1 MRSKS
6 QASLEY
12 LIVIGLALLV
22 LAGFLI
28 SSFYYSVG
36 YHSSQVSS
44 NIAAASS
51 SLSSAI
57 NILSSQQVGATVP
70 FSFISPGLTVGLSTF
85 CSNYVVLVTAGHEIA
100 KNVGMQVMGELPL
113 GQGTYNGYVTL
124 SQVNNQPAAIVKFD
138 LPIATINSTYSL
150 NSSKLTYNISFLSMS
165 GSLVPNVYFTLELFG
180 ASNTLIASFNISTS
194 SGIASGTVTLPGSY
208 PYMSAA
214 VVVPSFNIAGVSCIS
229 AQRLPITLVNFQ
241 PAATSAPFQQEV
253 VVDSSAYSQFENP
266 PLSNVQFSYPN
277 GTIIPSWLE
286 GGNIATFNGETASGL
301 GGAASYIEGTS
312 PYSFPLSAF
321 AWVYPKS
328 YGASNFQ
335 VIFEFDGNTVGGS
348 QFELALQTNGQLDFW
363 NGSTNFIASLSVP
376 LNTWSLVG
384 FSIDASAINIY
395 LNGQVQ
401 SFPSSNSPTNPG
413 AGDWI
418 IGWQNCC
425 GGNRDFN
432 GSISNVQ
439 LYSSFLQQYSV
450 GTLSSLGL
458 GGKPLSDSNLIG
470 WWPLAGNANDSSGN
484 GNNGVANNVQYA
496 SPGASSTDTTYWVK
510 LNAGMPANSQSVIDI
525 NFYPKPDSVFNNQNT
540 GEAPQFSAVYDQY
553 NNIGN
558 VMSPGLMYQIYYNS
572 SLTCDSTNYQTQ
584 LYTAEIGNNVIV
596 PGCDYFASSTVP
608 FTTSLQGTSQDVD
621 GTTEPNVII
630 NYQAGYSGGA
640 AYPNPP
646 VSNTGTSWLIKA
658 IGWVSIPQ
666 STTSTF
672 SETSDDGITLSSGT
686 NIGGSNGVA
695 WLGGAS
701 SPNNLISEWHTE
713 GATTYTS
720 GSVSAGTYR
729 LELDYFEDGGGS
741 YTALWSSGAVD
752 YYHAAYP
759 PNGVMPSVNF
769 GQI

>member
-70 FSFISPGLTVGLSTF
+70 FSFISPGLTEGLSTF
-85 CSNYVVLVTAGHEIA
+85 CSNYVVLATAGHEIA

-113 GQGTYNGYVTL
+113 GQGTYNGYATL
-124 SQVNNQPAAIVKFD
+124 SLINNQPAAVVKFD
-138 LPIATINSTYSL
+138 LPIATINGTYSL
-150 NSSKLTYNISFLSMS
+150 NSSQLTYNISFLSMS
-165 GSLVPNVYFTLELFG
+165 GSLVPNVYFTLKLFG
-180 ASNTLIASFNISTS
+180 ASNTLIASSNISAS
-194 SGIASGTVTLPGSY
+194 SGIASGTITLPESY
-208 PYMSAA
+208 PYISIAA
-214 VVVPSFNIAGVSCIS
+214 VVPSFNIAGVSCIS
-229 AQRLPITLVNFQ
+229 AQRLPLTLVNFQ
-241 PAATSAPFQQEV
+241 SAATPVPFQQEV

-266 PLSNVQFSYPN
+266 SLSNVQFSYPN

-321 AWVYPKS
+321 AWVYPRS

-335 VIFEFDGNTVGGS
+335 VIFEFDGNTEGGS

-376 LNTWSLVG
+376 LNAWSLVG
-384 FSIDASAINIY
+384 FSIDASTINLY

-450 GTLSSLGL
+450 GTLSSLGP

-470 WWPLAGNANDSSGN
+470 WWLLAGNANDSSGN
-484 GNNGVANNVQYA
+484 GNNGIANNVQYA

-510 LNAGMPANSQSVIDI
+510 LNAGIPANSQSVIDV
-525 NFYPKPDSVFNNQNT
+525 NFYPKSDNVFNNQNT
-540 GEAPQFSAVYDQY
+540 GEAPQLSSTYGQYDNGANVFNFY
-553 NNIGN
+553 DNFAGTALDTSKWNVVSGLSYTVNNGFTYNGGSCNNIYITSISSFS
-558 VMSPGLMYQIYYNS
+558 SPYVIDFYGTGLVSDDMGIWFNAQGRGTS
-572 SLTCDSTNYQTQ
+572 ADTNLWAQRGTSNGQDQ
-584 LYTAEIGNNVIV
+584 LYTGNPAPSSFTGYGSSPASLNGVYNLYSLDIGSSNN
-596 PGCDYFASSTVP
+596 PT
-608 FTTSLQGTSQDVD
+608 
-621 GTTEPNVII
+621 TTEV
-630 NYQAGYSGGA
+630 NYN
-640 AYPNPP
+640 AY
-646 VSNTGTSWLIKA
+646 IA
-658 IGWVSIPQ
+658 D
-666 STTSTF
+666 TTF
-672 SETSDDGITLSSGT
+672 P
-686 NIGGSNGVA
+686 A
-695 WLGGAS
+695 
-701 SPNNLISEWHTE
+701 
-713 GATTYTS
+713 TYTS
-720 GSVSAGTYR
+720 G
-729 LELDYFEDGGGS
+729 YFGPRFCSGS
-741 YTALWSSGAVD
+741 ETWQWIRVR
-752 YYHAAYP
+752 AYP

-769 GQI
+769 GQV